1 MMMNRDLAAKDNV
14 KLRLVDAAGSLI
26 QLISLHCPELL
37 SSSGVDLYK
46 FQGNLSR
53 GALRLSCLPSFP
65 VNGSHVKCFLYRIP
79 VTHL

>member
-1 MMMNRDLAAKDNV
+1 MMMNRDLVAKDNV

-26 QLISLHCPELL
+26 RLISLHCPELL

-46 FQGNLSR
+46 FR
-53 GALRLSCLPSFP
+53 GALILGCLPSFP
-65 VNGSHVKCFLYRIP
+65 ANGSHVKCFLYQIP